1 MFSSRQLA
9 KASSSLAIK
18 PFDPNKEYKLKV
30 GFRISNHYLGRGASG
45 CVNLGSL
52 KSDSKQYAFK
62 KIPIVDKTVVEK
74 EIDIMATL
82 TALNHD
88 YFVNLK
94 GYLFIKEMAYICMDY
109 ASGGSLANHLNKLN
123 LSQQAT
129 IMLKTAKGVDMM
141 HGIHITHN
149 DLKAENI
156 LIEIAEDG
164 NIVSKI
170 CDFDSSTRGGI
181 DPPERVGTSTF
192 YSPELFDTGAVN
204 TSQSDVYAMTMTFGQ
219 MLARLNTKELQ
230 ERIKGCLNGTPF
242 QNYISSGQRIPCDAS
257 EPWHPKLAK
266 LITWGW
272 ATNPNERPTANNMA
286 QELERIMP
294 SFDS

>member
-9 KASSSLAIK
+9 NTSSPLAAK
-18 PFDPNKEYKLKV
+18 PFDPNHEYKLKV
-30 GFRISNHYLGRGASG
+30 GFRISNHYLGKGASG

-52 KSDSKQYAFK
+52 KSDGKKYAFK
-62 KIPIVDKTVVEK
+62 KIPIEDKNVIEK

-82 TALNHD
+82 TALNPD

-109 ASGGSLANHLNKLN
+109 ASGGSLANHLNELN

-156 LIEIAEDG
+156 LIEITEDK

-170 CDFDSSTRGGI
+170 CDFDLSTRCGI
-181 DPPERVGTSTF
+181 DSPQRVGTSTF
-192 YSPELFDTGAVN
+192 YSPELFDTRAVN
-204 TSQSDVYAMTMTFGQ
+204 TPQSDVYAMTMTFGQ
-219 MLARLNTKELQ
+219 ILARLKTKELQ
-230 ERIKGCLNGTPF
+230 ERIKNCLNSTSF
-242 QNYISSGQRIPCDAS
+242 QEYISSGQRIPCDAS
-257 EPWHPKLAK
+257 ESWHPKLAK

-272 ATNPNERPTANNMA
+272 ATNPDERPTANDMA